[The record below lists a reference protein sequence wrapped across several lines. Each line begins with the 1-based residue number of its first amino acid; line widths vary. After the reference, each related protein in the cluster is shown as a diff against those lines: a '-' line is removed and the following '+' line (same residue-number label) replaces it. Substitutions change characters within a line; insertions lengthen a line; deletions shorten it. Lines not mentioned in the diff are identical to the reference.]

1 MENEV
6 YDLIVIG
13 GGPAGIQASLIAG
26 LIGKRA
32 VLIERCPVIGGALT
46 NTGTLPSKTLRETGL
61 VLK

>member
-26 LIGKRA
+26 LPSLFDGR
-32 VLIERCPVIGGALT
+32 PGGRDRRT
-46 NTGTLPSKTLRETGL
+46 RTRL
-61 VLK
+61 VGWQLSMRLLCARVW